1 MKFIKMSVAS
11 LNTKQSSDKQKQK
24 IYGKIDYII
33 SERIISA
40 GETIKERALS
50 LFTHKDAQ
58 SEEDII
64 LTFGGVHLLQMI
76 FTEAHEKGMN
86 FKVIVA
92 DAGPEFEG
100 RELVKRLSVIGI
112 KVTYI
117 LLSGVSFLI
126 DKVTK
131 VFIGASS
138 VLSNGAVIAK
148 VGNSMLATVAK
159 RHQKPVV
166 VFSETYKF
174 SERVNLDP
182 ININE
187 IGDPHA
193 LVAYGVHKNVS
204 DLTLLTGYLRR
215 MPSRIGSLRNTSHL

>member
-1 MKFIKMSVAS
+1 
-11 LNTKQSSDKQKQK
+11 
-24 IYGKIDYII
+24 
-33 SERIISA
+33 
-40 GETIKERALS
+40 
-50 LFTHKDAQ
+50 
-58 SEEDII
+58 
-64 LTFGGVHLLQMI
+64 MI
-76 FTEAHEKGMN
+76 T
-86 FKVIVA
+86 
-92 DAGPEFEG
+92 
-100 RELVKRLSVIGI
+100 RLSNYGI

-148 VGNSMLATVAK
+148 IGNSMLTTLAK
-159 RHQKPVV
+159 RHMKPVV

-187 IGDPHA
+187 IGDPQSLLSYSQHRA
-193 LVAYGVHKNVS
+193 QKNVRK
-204 DLTLLTGYLRR
+204 YFF
-215 MPSRIGSLRNTSHL
+215 

>member
-1 MKFIKMSVAS
+1 M
-11 LNTKQSSDKQKQK
+11 
-24 IYGKIDYII
+24 
-33 SERIISA
+33 
-40 GETIKERALS
+40 
-50 LFTHKDAQ
+50 FTQGTD
-58 SEEDII
+58 EDII

-76 FTEAHEKGMN
+76 FQEAHDKKMN
-86 FKVIVA
+86 FRVIIA

-100 RELVKRLSVIGI
+100 RELVKRLSNHGI
-112 KVTYI
+112 KVTYT
-117 LLSGVSFLI
+117 LLSGISFLI

-148 VGNSMLATVAK
+148 IGNSMMTTIAK

-187 IGDPHA
+187 IGDP
-193 LVAYGVHKNVS
+193 
-204 DLTLLTGYLRR
+204 
-215 MPSRIGSLRNTSHL
+215 